1 MAKLPVTWNF
11 PVDTCIVVIH
21 DAIIHAAKL
30 LYIASK
36 SLERLNNCLMG
47 MEGVEEV
54 VIVGGGI
61 CGMATTVA
69 LMRYGIKALVLEK
82 AESLRATGA
91 ALTLDAL
98 GVSHK
103 LHPLYSP
110 LTGYSSLFFL
120 SSILHFSQV
129 GCKIVLHG

>member
-1 MAKLPVTWNF
+1 
-11 PVDTCIVVIH
+11 
-21 DAIIHAAKL
+21 
-30 LYIASK
+30 
-36 SLERLNNCLMG
+36 

-110 LTGYSSLFFL
+110 LTGILPKIASYVINFDCGSLTRSS
-120 SSILHFSQV
+120 FSDESDPKQD
-129 GCKIVLHG
+129 